1 MPTIDYNGKGNA
13 DRLPSSLYSK
23 RRETV
28 NTLIKANANI
38 ITAVN
43 ANYNELSKKISWQIN
58 ELDSL
63 GTKKSSSNTEKNE
76 PKGSQEL
83 EDLTYGI
90 KQRFIRDYKICYNE
104 SANALKYLCIT
115 LMRHIQRT

>member
-1 MPTIDYNGKGNA
+1 MPTIDYNGKENA
-13 DRLPSSLYSK
+13 DRLPSLPYSK

-28 NTLIKANANI
+28 NALIKANANI

-43 ANYNELSKKISWQIN
+43 ANYNELSEKISWWIN

-63 GTKKSSSNTEKNE
+63 GTKESSSNTEKNE

-83 EDLTYGI
+83 EDLTDGI
-90 KQRFIRDYKICYNE
+90 KQSFICDYKICYNE
-104 SANALKYLCIT
+104 
-115 LMRHIQRT
+115 

>member
-1 MPTIDYNGKGNA
+1 MPTIDYNGKENA
-13 DRLPSSLYSK
+13 DRLPSLPYSK

-28 NTLIKANANI
+28 NALIKANASI

-43 ANYNELSKKISWQIN
+43 ANYNELSEKISWWIN

-63 GTKKSSSNTEKNE
+63 GTKESSSNTEKNE

-83 EDLTYGI
+83 EDLADGI
-90 KQRFIRDYKICYNE
+90 KQSFIRDYKICYNE
-104 SANALKYLCIT
+104 
-115 LMRHIQRT
+115 